1 MMNKEF
7 VRTMT
12 EDQRVPARCGGAGCT
27 KRPTGAVRRAF
38 GDQYQDV
45 LPMFATLEHLSPA
58 LPARRH
64 QREMIITRCLPL
76 ADHVAGHFSR
86 RGESLDDLVQV
97 ARIGLVQAVD
107 RFDTSKGAD
116 FVAFAVPTM
125 MGEVRRYF
133 RDHGWSMHV
142 PRGLRDLHVRISRT
156 TAELLQLLGRTPT
169 ASELAERLGVDR
181 NVVVDCLIAGDAY
194 QLRSLDAPVSD
205 SDGDG
210 EGRCVADTI
219 GDVDRQIEAVTDH
232 ETVCSLLGTLSDR
245 ERRIVEMRFFD
256 AMTQTQIATQIGVSQ
271 MQVSRILTR
280 TMAKLRTAV

>member
-1 MMNKEF
+1 MMNNKF

-12 EDQRVPARCGGAGCT
+12 NDDKRVP
-27 KRPTGAVRRAF
+27 VRGDDPSHRTRAPGSRRTF

-45 LPMFATLEHLSPA
+45 LPMFATLERLPA
-58 LPARRH
+58 GSSARRH
-64 QREMIITRCLPL
+64 QRESIITRCLPL

-116 FVAFAVPTM
+116 FIAFAVPTM

-142 PRGLRDLHVRISRT
+142 PRGLRDLHVRISRA

-169 ASELAERLGVDR
+169 VSELAERLGVDR
-181 NVVVDCLIAGDAY
+181 NVVVDCLVAGDAY

-219 GDVDRQIEAVTDH
+219 GGVDHQLEAVTDH
-232 ETVCSLLGTLSDR
+232 ETVCSLLATLSDR

-256 AMTQTQIATQIGVSQ
+256 SMTQTQIATNIGVSQ

>member
-1 MMNKEF
+1 M
-7 VRTMT
+7 
-12 EDQRVPARCGGAGCT
+12 GGS
-27 KRPTGAVRRAF
+27 RRSF

-45 LPMFATLEHLSPA
+45 LTMFATLEQ
-58 LPARRH
+58 LPPRSSARRH
-64 QREMIITRCLPL
+64 QRDSIITRCLPL

-133 RDHGWSMHV
+133 RDHGWTMHV
-142 PRGLRDLHVRISRT
+142 PRGLRDLHVRISRAT
-156 TAELLQLLGRTPT
+156 SELLQNLGRTPT
-169 ASELAERLGVDR
+169 ASELAEQLGVDR
-181 NVVVDCLIAGDAY
+181 NAVVDCLIAGDAY

-205 SDGDG
+205 SDSDG

-219 GDVDRQIEAVTDH
+219 GDLDRQLEAVTDH
-232 ETVCSLLGTLSDR
+232 ETVCSLLATLSDR

-256 AMTQTQIATQIGVSQ
+256 SMTQTQIATEIGVSQ